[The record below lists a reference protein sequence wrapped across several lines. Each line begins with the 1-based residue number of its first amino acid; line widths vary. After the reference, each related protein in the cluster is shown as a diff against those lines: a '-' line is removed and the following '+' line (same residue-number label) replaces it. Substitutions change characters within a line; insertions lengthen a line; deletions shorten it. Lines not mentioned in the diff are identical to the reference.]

1 MTMLITGGP
10 LYCPERM
17 HDPGAVLVDGA
28 VIRAVGPSGSLD
40 IPPGTETVDVDGRS
54 IIPGLIDLH
63 LHGFGGSDVM
73 GPDLAQVIEALP
85 ASGTTGF
92 LPTTVSAPIDSL
104 VEALRAMA
112 KVLEAPPV
120 GARVLGIHLEGPW
133 VSPLRS
139 GGMRAEFCRPL
150 SRADVRRCQ
159 TAARGAVRMI
169 TLAPE
174 EHEALALIAWLVNQG
189 IIASVGHSDADYDTV
204 SRAVT
209 AGLNHATHTFNA
221 MRPLHHRDP
230 GTVGAVLDHDAIVAE
245 LIADGYH
252 VGPVVM
258 RLLIHAKG
266 TRRVCLVSDAMFVT
280 GMPPGD
286 YNWDGRTLV
295 RAGETSRFLDG
306 ALAGS
311 AMTLNQMLR
320 VVVQK
325 VGLPFAD
332 ALRMAS
338 DVPAQVLGLR
348 KGRLAPG
355 YDADVVVLN
364 DDYRPSLT
372 LVGGRVVHR
381 EGTVT
386 ATQWAERH
394 ETDEDSRD
402 TPGEEMPGE

>member
-1 MTMLITGGP
+1 MTMIITGGS
-10 LYCPERM
+10 LYTPDRLY
-17 HDPGAVLVDGA
+17 DPGEILLDGG
-28 VIRAVGPSGSLD
+28 VIRAVGPAGSMEA
-40 IPPGTETVDVDGRS
+40 PPGTETVDVGGQR

-63 LHGFGGSDVM
+63 LHGFGGYDVM
-73 GPDLAQVIEALP
+73 GPDVADVIEALP
-85 ASGTTGF
+85 SAGITGF
-92 LPTTVSAPIDSL
+92 LPTTVAAPMDSL

-120 GARVLGIHLEGPW
+120 GTRVLGIHLEGPW
-133 VSPLRS
+133 VSPLRH
-139 GGMRAEFCRPL
+139 GGMRAEFCRPP

-174 EHEALALIAWLVNQG
+174 EHGGLELIPWLVNQG

-204 SRAVT
+204 SRAVA

-230 GTVGAVLDHDAIVAE
+230 GTVGAVLDHDTIVGQ

-252 VGPVVM
+252 VDPVAM
-258 RLLIHAKG
+258 RLLIRAKG
-266 TRRVCLVSDAMFVT
+266 TGRVCLVSDAMFVA
-280 GMPPGD
+280 GMPPGE

-306 ALAGS
+306 APAGS
-311 AMTLNQMLR
+311 AMVLNQMLR
-320 VVVQK
+320 VVVEK

-348 KGRLAPG
+348 KGRLAAG
-355 YDADVVVLN
+355 CDADVVVLK
-364 DDYRPSLT
+364 DDYQPSLT
-372 LVGGRVVHR
+372 VVGGRVVFR
-381 EGTVT
+381 EGL
-386 ATQWAERH
+386 
-394 ETDEDSRD
+394 
-402 TPGEEMPGE
+402 PGAADDGEQRTEVSEEINRG